1 MTGKELR
8 RARIKLGINQAEM
21 ARGIGI
27 GKSSLCRYERGE
39 RDETLKKLVRLLNA
53 YGFVIIKLDEPKTT
67 PDNWND
73 YTEQ

>member
-1 MTGKELR
+1 MTGKDLR

-53 YGFVIIKLDEPKTT
+53 YGFAIIKLDEPKTT

>member
-53 YGFVIIKLDEPKTT
+53 YGFAIIKLDEPKTT